1 MGHSYRS
8 SHSPTLLSS
17 WQICHDDRRVTNLFG
32 KGNHGRSAMM
42 NSQQSLIMDLCD
54 PRGPFAD
61 SHRVPRG
68 GTCAAARNLAASRL
82 GPSADQAANVK
93 AGVRLRGSPSVERV
107 RFGVAIPRS
116 WKL

>member
-1 MGHSYRS
+1 M
-8 SHSPTLLSS
+8 
-17 WQICHDDRRVTNLFG
+17 V
-32 KGNHGRSAMM
+32 

-61 SHRVPRG
+61 SHRVPPG

-82 GPSADQAANVK
+82 GPSADQAANVE

-107 RFGVAIPRS
+107 RLGSRYREVGSCGQLCSRDSASPEP
-116 WKL
+116 